1 MSSDLLSLPDDA
13 LLNILSHLTRREAAR
28 GARLAC
34 RSLRAACQ
42 TLDANPNPRGL
53 HHRHRLFVANS
64 ATCEVVE
71 IAVRGSDV
79 TTRVAV
85 GKAWRMSGR
94 MKKKKKPKSAWL
106 TGIAHYRRAV
116 YCCQYQPSCVVV
128 LDADDG
134 LRYVKSY
141 ELPHPSPEGIAC
153 DGTYLYVAFAGG
165 QIKRAW
171 LDGLT
176 NLLPGGIL
184 RCSWQDAD
192 FVTPAWGQQVP
203 CYMDRTYGHEYY
215 NGHETPGVVWGA
227 ALGPDGALYVA
238 ADRDH
243 DPPNGNYA
251 TPPAACAACVNE
263 GSSGHCGTVFRAS
276 WRASWGFQGEGIR
289 EDESQTT
296 WTPLARRDA
305 LSTRRPSGIAFVPAF
320 VPGAREGKKNAGGS
334 DAETDET
341 RTSLLVASMDRA
353 VSAFAF
359 VSVTSPRDE
368 RERRTVTP
376 RVVKNARAFLDLKAR
391 DEAGRS
397 REKDFAPLPHLQPFD
412 AHAPPFQGGRV
423 FVTVHRGVEAGAPG
437 SADAGV
443 VVCDAFGNE
452 LAFVR
457 DDAIAAHA
465 NALAGE

>member
-1 MSSDLLSLPDDA
+1 MLSDLLSLPDDA

-71 IAVRGSDV
+71 MSVRGSDEP
-79 TTRVAV
+79 TRVAV
-85 GKAWRMSGR
+85 GKAWRSSGR
-94 MKKKKKPKSAWL
+94 IKKGKKPKSAWL
-106 TGIAHYRRAV
+106 TGIAFYRRAV

-165 QIKRAW
+165 QIKRA
-171 LDGLT
+171 LLFGL
-176 NLLPGGIL
+176 NNPLPGGIPN
-184 RCSWQDAD
+184 CSWRDAD

-251 TPPAACAACVNE
+251 TPPTACDACVNE
-263 GSSGHCGTVFRAS
+263 GSSGHCGTVF
-276 WRASWGFQGEGIR
+276 RASWGFQGEGIR

-359 VSVTSPRDE
+359 VSVTSSRDE

-397 REKDFAPLPHLQPFD
+397 REKDFSPLPHLQPFD

-437 SADAGV
+437 SAGAGV
-443 VVCDAFGNE
+443 VVCDAFWN
-452 LAFVR
+452 
-457 DDAIAAHA
+457 
-465 NALAGE
+465 

>member
-1 MSSDLLSLPDDA
+1 MLSDLLSLPDDA

-71 IAVRGSDV
+71 MSVRGSDEP
-79 TTRVAV
+79 TRVAV
-85 GKAWRMSGR
+85 GKAWRSSGR
-94 MKKKKKPKSAWL
+94 IKKGKKPKSAWL
-106 TGIAHYRRAV
+106 TGIAFYRRAV

-165 QIKRAW
+165 QIKRA
-171 LDGLT
+171 LLFGLH
-176 NLLPGGIL
+176 NWRPGGIPN
-184 RCSWQDAD
+184 RSWRDAD

-251 TPPAACAACVNE
+251 TPPAACDACVNE
-263 GSSGHCGTVFRAS
+263 GSSGHCGTVF
-276 WRASWGFQGEGIR
+276 RASWGFQGEGIR

-359 VSVTSPRDE
+359 VSVTSSRDE

-397 REKDFAPLPHLQPFD
+397 REKDFSPLPHLQPFD

>member
-1 MSSDLLSLPDDA
+1 MS
-13 LLNILSHLTRREAAR
+13 
-28 GARLAC
+28 
-34 RSLRAACQ
+34 
-42 TLDANPNPRGL
+42 
-53 HHRHRLFVANS
+53 
-64 ATCEVVE
+64 
-71 IAVRGSDV
+71 VRGSDEP
-79 TTRVAV
+79 TRVAV
-85 GKAWRMSGR
+85 GKAWRSSGR
-94 MKKKKKPKSAWL
+94 VKKKKKPKSAWL
-106 TGIAHYRRAV
+106 TGIAFYRRAV

-134 LRYVKSY
+134 LRYAKSY

-165 QIKRAW
+165 QIKRA
-171 LDGLT
+171 LLFGL
-176 NLLPGGIL
+176 NNPLPGGIPN
-184 RCSWQDAD
+184 CSWQDAD

-251 TPPAACAACVNE
+251 TPPAACDACVNE
-263 GSSGHCGTVFRAS
+263 GSSGHCGTVF
-276 WRASWGFQGEGIR
+276 RASWGFQGEGIR

-359 VSVTSPRDE
+359 VSVTSSRDE

-397 REKDFAPLPHLQPFD
+397 REKDFSPLPHLQPFD

>member
-1 MSSDLLSLPDDA
+1 MPSDLMSLPDDA

-28 GARLAC
+28 GARRAC
-34 RSLRAACQ
+34 RSLRAACRA
-42 TLDANPNPRGL
+42 LDENPSPSGL

-71 IAVRGSDV
+71 MSVRGSDPPR
-79 TTRVAV
+79 RVAV
-85 GKAWRMSGR
+85 GKAWRMSS
-94 MKKKKKPKSAWL
+94 KKRKLKPKSAWL
-106 TGIAHYRRAV
+106 TGIAFCRGTV

-128 LDADDG
+128 LDADDD
-134 LRYVKSY
+134 LRYVRSH

-165 QIKRAW
+165 QIKRAR
-171 LDGLT
+171 LDGLFFRT
-176 NLLPGGIL
+176 PDDA
-184 RCSWQDAD
+184 WTDAD
-192 FVTPAWGQQVP
+192 AVTPAWGQQVP
-203 CYMDRTYGHEYY
+203 CYMDRTYGHEHYA
-215 NGHETPGVVWGA
+215 GHETPGVVWGA

-243 DPPNGNYA
+243 DPPEGNYA
-251 TPPAACAACVNE
+251 SPPAACAACVRE

-276 WRASWGFQGEGIR
+276 WGFPS
-289 EDESQTT
+289 EDTLKET

-320 VPGAREGKKNAGGS
+320 VPGA
-334 DAETDET
+334 DET
-341 RTSLLVASMDRA
+341 QTQTQTSLLVASMDRA

-359 VSVTSPRDE
+359 VSESSRDE
-368 RERRTVTP
+368 REGRLTA
-376 RVVKNARAFLDLKAR
+376 RVVKDARAFLDLKAR
-391 DEAGRS
+391 DDVGRS
-397 REKDFAPLPHLQPFD
+397 RVALSSVSDEKKNDFSPLPDLQPFD

-443 VVCDAFGNE
+443 VLCDARGNE
-452 LAFVR
+452 IAFVR

>member
-1 MSSDLLSLPDDA
+1 MSSDLLSIPDDA

-71 IAVRGSDV
+71 MSVRGSDKP
-79 TTRVAV
+79 TRVAV

-94 MKKKKKPKSAWL
+94 IKKGKKPKSAWI
-106 TGIAHYRRAV
+106 TGIAFYRRAV

-165 QIKRAW
+165 QIKRA
-171 LDGLT
+171 LLFGL
-176 NLLPGGIL
+176 NNPLPVGIPN
-184 RCSWQDAD
+184 CSWRDAD

-251 TPPAACAACVNE
+251 TPPTACDACVNE

-276 WRASWGFQGEGIR
+276 WGFQGEGIR
-289 EDESQTT
+289 
-296 WTPLARRDA
+296 
-305 LSTRRPSGIAFVPAF
+305 
-320 VPGAREGKKNAGGS
+320 
-334 DAETDET
+334 
-341 RTSLLVASMDRA
+341 
-353 VSAFAF
+353 
-359 VSVTSPRDE
+359 
-368 RERRTVTP
+368 
-376 RVVKNARAFLDLKAR
+376 
-391 DEAGRS
+391 
-397 REKDFAPLPHLQPFD
+397 
-412 AHAPPFQGGRV
+412 
-423 FVTVHRGVEAGAPG
+423 
-437 SADAGV
+437 
-443 VVCDAFGNE
+443 
-452 LAFVR
+452 
-457 DDAIAAHA
+457 
-465 NALAGE
+465 

>member
-1 MSSDLLSLPDDA
+1 MLSDLLSLPDDA

-71 IAVRGSDV
+71 MSVRGSDKP
-79 TTRVAV
+79 TRVAV

-106 TGIAHYRRAV
+106 TGIAFYRRAV

-165 QIKRAW
+165 QIKRAR
-171 LDGLT
+171 LDGLLERT
-176 NLLPGGIL
+176 A
-184 RCSWQDAD
+184 SSDAWKDAD

-251 TPPAACAACVNE
+251 TPPTACAACVNE

-276 WRASWGFQGEGIR
+276 WGFQGEGIR
-289 EDESQTT
+289 KDESQTT

-359 VSVTSPRDE
+359 VSVTSSRDE

-397 REKDFAPLPHLQPFD
+397 REKDFSPLPHLQPFD

>member
-1 MSSDLLSLPDDA
+1 MS
-13 LLNILSHLTRREAAR
+13 
-28 GARLAC
+28 
-34 RSLRAACQ
+34 
-42 TLDANPNPRGL
+42 
-53 HHRHRLFVANS
+53 
-64 ATCEVVE
+64 
-71 IAVRGSDV
+71 VRGSDKP
-79 TTRVAV
+79 TRVAV
-85 GKAWRMSGR
+85 GKAWRSSGR
-94 MKKKKKPKSAWL
+94 IKKGKKPKSAWL
-106 TGIAHYRRAV
+106 TGIAFYRRAV

-165 QIKRAW
+165 QIKRA
-171 LDGLT
+171 LLFGL
-176 NLLPGGIL
+176 NNPLPGGIPN
-184 RCSWQDAD
+184 CSWRDAD

-251 TPPAACAACVNE
+251 TPPAACDACVNE
-263 GSSGHCGTVFRAS
+263 GSSGHCGTVF
-276 WRASWGFQGEGIR
+276 RASWGFQGEGIR

-359 VSVTSPRDE
+359 VSVTSSRDE

-397 REKDFAPLPHLQPFD
+397 REKDFSPLPHLQPFD

>member
-1 MSSDLLSLPDDA
+1 MPSDLLSLPDDA

-71 IAVRGSDV
+71 MSVRGSDI
-79 TTRVAV
+79 TRRVAV

-106 TGIAHYRRAV
+106 TGIACNRGAV

-165 QIKRAW
+165 QIKRAR
-171 LDGLT
+171 LDGLLERT
-176 NLLPGGIL
+176 A
-184 RCSWQDAD
+184 SSDAWKDAD

-203 CYMDRTYGHEYY
+203 CYMDRAYGHEYY

-251 TPPAACAACVNE
+251 TPPAACDACVNE
-263 GSSGHCGTVFRAS
+263 GSSGHCGTVF
-276 WRASWGFQGEGIR
+276 RASWGFQGEGIR

-359 VSVTSPRDE
+359 VSVTSSRDE

-397 REKDFAPLPHLQPFD
+397 REKDFSPLPHLQPFD

>member
-1 MSSDLLSLPDDA
+1 
-13 LLNILSHLTRREAAR
+13 
-28 GARLAC
+28 
-34 RSLRAACQ
+34 
-42 TLDANPNPRGL
+42 
-53 HHRHRLFVANS
+53 
-64 ATCEVVE
+64 
-71 IAVRGSDV
+71 
-79 TTRVAV
+79 
-85 GKAWRMSGR
+85 
-94 MKKKKKPKSAWL
+94 
-106 TGIAHYRRAV
+106 
-116 YCCQYQPSCVVV
+116 
-128 LDADDG
+128 
-134 LRYVKSY
+134 
-141 ELPHPSPEGIAC
+141 
-153 DGTYLYVAFAGG
+153 
-165 QIKRAW
+165 
-171 LDGLT
+171 
-176 NLLPGGIL
+176 
-184 RCSWQDAD
+184 
-192 FVTPAWGQQVP
+192 
-203 CYMDRTYGHEYY
+203 MDRTYGHEYY

-251 TPPAACAACVNE
+251 TPPAACDACVNE
-263 GSSGHCGTVFRAS
+263 GSSGHCGTVF
-276 WRASWGFQGEGIR
+276 RASWGFQGEGIR

-305 LSTRRPSGIAFVPAF
+305 LSTRRPSGIAFVPAS
-320 VPGAREGKKNAGGS
+320 VPGARERVYKKNAGGS

-359 VSVTSPRDE
+359 VSVTSSRDE

-391 DEAGRS
+391 DEAGRT
-397 REKDFAPLPHLQPFD
+397 REKDFSPLPHLQPFD

>member
-1 MSSDLLSLPDDA
+1 MLSDLLSLPDDA

-71 IAVRGSDV
+71 MSVRGSDV

-106 TGIAHYRRAV
+106 TGIAFYRRAV

-165 QIKRAW
+165 QIKRAR
-171 LDGLT
+171 LDGLLERT
-176 NLLPGGIL
+176 A
-184 RCSWQDAD
+184 SSDAWKDAD

-243 DPPNGNYA
+243 DPPHGNYA
-251 TPPAACAACVNE
+251 TPPTACDACVNE
-263 GSSGHCGTVFRAS
+263 GSSGHCGTVF
-276 WRASWGFQGEGIR
+276 RASWGFQGEGIR

-397 REKDFAPLPHLQPFD
+397 REKDFSPLPHLQPFD